1 MRVEYIEYL
10 TNLEISGQAFRVLLA
25 LNIKEYTQSQIRE
38 KLNIQDKAQVNK
50 LFKDLIYKGLIEVT
64 KVEGRNK
71 FYRAITDV
79 KSLKVNIPGQQKMF

>member
-50 LFKDLIYKGLIEVT
+50 LFKELIYKGLIEET

>member
-25 LNIKEYTQSQIRE
+25 LNIKEYTQSQIKE

>member
-10 TNLEISGQAFRVLLA
+10 TNLEISSQAFRVLLA
-25 LNIKEYTQSQIRE
+25 LNIKEYTQSQVRK